1 MWHIRRT
8 GILGFALLAA
18 LALGVGGLA
27 RAQRAGTQSKTDQQ
41 SDTTRAP
48 YRSSIQVANDEA
60 DEAEENEAGENENEQ
75 NENEQN
81 EAQENAQD
89 EGEGGAAEAGEAA
102 RFQSLARVTADQAR
116 AAAVAQVP
124 GTVRTVELDNEDG
137 NLVYSVEIATTAG
150 ERDVKVDAGNARV
163 LHVEKDDQER

>member
-1 MWHIRRT
+1 MWYIRRR
-8 GILGFALLAA
+8 GILGFALLSA

-27 RAQRAGTQSKTDQQ
+27 RAQRAGTQPKTDQQ

-48 YRSSIQVANDEA
+48 YRSSIQVPNDEA
-60 DEAEENEAGENENEQ
+60 NEVEENEAD
-75 NENEQN
+75 ENEQN
-81 EAQENAQD
+81 EAQENEQD

-124 GTVRTVELDNEDG
+124 GTARTVELDNEDG
-137 NLVYSVEIATTAG
+137 NLVYSVEVATTAG
-150 ERDVKVDAGNARV
+150 DRDVKVDAGNARV
-163 LHVEKDDQER
+163 LHVEKGDQER